1 MDRNINCFIV
11 LVVDRNDVIVNISE
25 FNSSSDSS
33 DQTTDGSANNRDH
46 QPQPQDVPPTG
57 QGRDE
62 ANQVFKGEEEEEE
75 KSRTSTP
82 DKAPSTLVPLQ
93 LSQLRTKNTDSFD
106 IEEVHDILIF
116 YG

>member
-1 MDRNINCFIV
+1 MDQNINCFIIF
-11 LVVDRNDVIVNISE
+11 VVDCYDVIVNISE
-25 FNSSSDSS
+25 FSSSSDSS

-46 QPQPQDVPPTG
+46 QDVPPTG
-57 QGRDE
+57 QGTDE
-62 ANQVFKGEEEEEE
+62 ANQVFKGEEEE
-75 KSRTSTP
+75 KNLTSTP

-106 IEEVHDILIF
+106 IEEVHDIF

>member
-1 MDRNINCFIV
+1 MDQNINCFIIF
-11 LVVDRNDVIVNISE
+11 VVDCNDVIVNISE

-33 DQTTDGSANNRDH
+33 GQITDGSANNRDD
-46 QPQPQDVPPTG
+46 QDVPPTG
-57 QGRDE
+57 QGGDE
-62 ANQVFKGEEEEEE
+62 ANQVFKGEEKEEE
-75 KSRTSTP
+75 KMTSTP